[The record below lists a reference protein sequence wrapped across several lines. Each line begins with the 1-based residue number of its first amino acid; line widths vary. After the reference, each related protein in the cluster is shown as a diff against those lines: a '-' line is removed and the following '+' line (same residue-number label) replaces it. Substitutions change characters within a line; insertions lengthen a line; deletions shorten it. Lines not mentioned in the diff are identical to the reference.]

1 MCDIPTEFLLKYQIP
16 EMLLRQGS
24 LNRMWKELGELFF
37 LDSSDNKT
45 RTRTDNNNLT
55 AKRKRRLKERRNR
68 RSDCF
73 AVCRLQEMQGGYS
86 PTPLPRRPE
95 DGKMKTK
102 RRSKRFLSPVGRHRR
117 VMQTTAAHHQE
128 PDARARHP
136 VRIPDMTLSR

>member
-1 MCDIPTEFLLKYQIP
+1 MTTEFLLKYQIP

-24 LNRMWKELGELFF
+24 LNRTRKELGELLFV
-37 LDSSDNKT
+37 DSSDNET

-73 AVCRLQEMQGGYS
+73 AVCRPQEMRGGYF
-86 PTPLPRRPE
+86 PPRQE
-95 DGKMKTK
+95 NGKMKTK